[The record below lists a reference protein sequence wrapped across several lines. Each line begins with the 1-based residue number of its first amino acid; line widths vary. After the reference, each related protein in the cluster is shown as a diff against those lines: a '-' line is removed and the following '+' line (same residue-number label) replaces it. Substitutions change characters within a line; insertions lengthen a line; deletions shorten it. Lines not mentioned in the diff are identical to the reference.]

1 MANLLR
7 AVARSLTPLSSLN
20 DPSVPLYQAIA
31 NGIDG
36 ISIDGAPGAGLPGVT
51 PESAVRITA
60 VYRAVSLIASISRL
74 PLHVFERD
82 GVRRREVADPRERV
96 IWGRPNPEVSRS
108 VFWETVI
115 SHVALAGNA
124 YIYAP
129 ANGLGDVGE
138 LWPIAPQRVE
148 VGRDPVTRRKVF
160 IVDGDRSAP
169 YMGRLAADRSGG
181 RGEIIHVPGLSYNGL
196 VGVNPIRAARLAAQ
210 LAIAAETY
218 GATIFSQ
225 GSLPGGVI
233 TTEAELDPE
242 EAEALARRWETH
254 HRGLGRAHRVA
265 VMDNGAKWSPTS
277 IAPEDAQFLD
287 SRRFQ
292 VQEIARLFG
301 VPPHLLA
308 DSSGSTSWGSGLEEQ
323 TRAFVTFTL
332 TAYSQRF
339 EEAITDE
346 ILMRNPNRY
355 ARWNYAGLMRGNT
368 LARYQAYAIAR
379 TNGWLNADEIRAF
392 EDLEPL
398 PNGEGEVYVSPLN
411 LSPVTVQIGQQP
423 PASMPTEPA
432 P

>member
-1 MANLLR
+1 MANVFR
-7 AVARSLTPLSSLN
+7 ALARSLTPLSSLN

-82 GVRRREVADPRERV
+82 GVRRREVTDVRERV

-138 LWPIAPQRVE
+138 LWPIVPQRVE

-169 YMGRLAADRSGG
+169 FMGCLAADRDGG
-181 RGEIIHVPGLSYNGL
+181 RGEIIHVPGLSFNGL

-218 GATIFSQ
+218 GVMIFSQ

-242 EAEALARRWETH
+242 EA
-254 HRGLGRAHRVA
+254 
-265 VMDNGAKWSPTS
+265 AK
-277 IAPEDAQFLD
+277 
-287 SRRFQ
+287 
-292 VQEIARLFG
+292 
-301 VPPHLLA
+301 
-308 DSSGSTSWGSGLEEQ
+308 
-323 TRAFVTFTL
+323 
-332 TAYSQRF
+332 
-339 EEAITDE
+339 
-346 ILMRNPNRY
+346 
-355 ARWNYAGLMRGNT
+355 T
-368 LARYQAYAIAR
+368 LALFAEM
-379 TNGWLNADEIRAF
+379 GGAF
-392 EDLEPL
+392 TPDD
-398 PNGEGEVYVSPLN
+398 
-411 LSPVTVQIGQQP
+411 PVVH
-423 PASMPTEPA
+423 
-432 P
+432 